1 MKRDTAL
8 SINPF
13 PCSARKVLLGRTAA
27 RRSRPARARNAPP
40 CTGATIW
47 ADCKALFQVP
57 EALAVLFMLVG
68 PLYIYATAT
77 LAAVLFFLLPSLLP
91 PPPPLSFHK
100 RCKAKSGDPALSEPH
115 HHPSGNNKEETF
127 NGGPAGDPWEGGGV
141 RGSDGGVNK

>member
-77 LAAVLFFLLPSLLP
+77 LAAVLFFLLPSLLLP
-91 PPPPLSFHK
+91 PTPPLSLFINDARLK
-100 RCKAKSGDPALSEPH
+100 AATLPSPNPTTIRAEITKRRRLTAARLGTRGKMGGARLGRRCK
-115 HHPSGNNKEETF
+115 
-127 NGGPAGDPWEGGGV
+127 
-141 RGSDGGVNK
+141 

>member
-13 PCSARKVLLGRTAA
+13 PCSARKVLLGQTAA

-68 PLYIYATAT
+68 LLYIYATAT
-77 LAAVLFFLLPSLLP
+77 LAAVLFFLLPSVLP
-91 PPPPLSFHK
+91 PPLPSLFINDARLKAATLPSPNPTTIRAEITK
-100 RCKAKSGDPALSEPH
+100 RRRLTAARLGTRGKV
-115 HHPSGNNKEETF
+115 
-127 NGGPAGDPWEGGGV
+127 GGCEARTEV
-141 RGSDGGVNK
+141 